1 MRRIIASASLAIGM
15 LAFVLPISSA
25 QAQATRTWISGVGD
39 DVNPCSRTAP
49 CHTFPGAISK
59 TAPGGEIDTLD
70 PGGFGAVTVVK
81 AITLA
86 DEGVGEGGILVAG
99 TNGITVNCSTDP
111 NCVVIVRGLQIDGGP
126 AGISNSLSGIRF
138 IAGKALEV
146 QNCAIRNFTGGSP
159 NGYGINFDPNGLNSQ
174 LDVSDTVIS
183 TNGQQGAGSGT
194 GAGIFIAPAAGGS
207 AKVTIVR
214 ANLYNNSNG
223 IRIDN
228 TSASGITT
236 VSIRDTSITN
246 SSTHGLAVVNP
257 ATGTPFKDVATVD
270 HSTISGNVG
279 DGAVANGVNSI
290 VNLTYSVIT
299 GNADGVNLANGGV
312 INTYKTNEIT
322 GNTNDNTTVLTTVT
336 QN

>member
-1 MRRIIASASLAIGM
+1 MRRIIASASLAIGL

-25 QAQATRTWISGVGD
+25 QAQATRTWVSGVGD
-39 DVNPCSRTAP
+39 DANPCSRTAP
-49 CHTFPGAISK
+49 CKTFPGAISK
-59 TAPGGEIDTLD
+59 TAAGGEIDTLD
-70 PGGFGAVTVVK
+70 PGGFGAVTVTK

-86 DEGVGEGGILVAG
+86 DEGTGEGGVLVSG
-99 TNGITVNCSTDP
+99 TNGITVSAGAND
-111 NCVVIVRGLQIDGGP
+111 VIVVRGLQLDGSTTGSP
-126 AGISNSLSGIRF
+126 AGIKFNT
-138 IAGKALEV
+138 GKALEV

-159 NGYGINFDPNGLNSQ
+159 NGYGISFTPSGLNSQ
-174 LDVSDTVIS
+174 LDVSDTTIS
-183 TNGQQGAGSGT
+183 TNGLQGAGSGT
-194 GAGIFIAPAAGGS
+194 GAGIFVAPTAGGS

-228 TSASGITT
+228 TNASGITT
-236 VSIRDTSITN
+236 VSIRDTSISN

-257 ATGTPFKDVATVD
+257 TTGTPFKDVATVD

-279 DGAVANGVNSI
+279 FGAVANGVNSI

-299 GNADGVNLANGGV
+299 GNGDGVNLSNGGV

-322 GNTNDNTTVLTTVT
+322 GNTNDNTAVLTTVT